1 MENRPLTGDRY
12 DPYDPRHP
20 MWSDPFWGAYAVR
33 PAAPPP
39 AARTPESA
47 AEKWPGV
54 GLTDTA

>member
-1 MENRPLTGDRY
+1 MENWPLPGDRY

-20 MWSDPFWGAYAVR
+20 MWRDPFWGAYAVR

-39 AARTPESA
+39 AVRTREPVP
-47 AEKWPGV
+47 EKWS

>member
-1 MENRPLTGDRY
+1 MENWPLTGDRY

-39 AARTPESA
+39 APEPA
-47 AEKWPGV
+47 PEPGSRAPA
-54 GLTDTA
+54 GS